1 MVEELKEIET
11 ALEEILKEL
20 NSQQGAL
27 VSDGVAFHT
36 NLINLLST
44 YPEEKELIH
53 FIVFINDRLETSQT
67 LSKNI
72 LFEAVCKII
81 VQKQYLVKRMI
92 KEKEKEDAAA
102 LKASWLGTLSTF
114 LKDNKILLMFVFGS
128 IAVAGVSLSIFIS
141 PTETV
146 EVFKSI
152 EGLRKVPK

>member
-53 FIVFINDRLETSQT
+53 FIVLKND
-67 LSKNI
+67 
-72 LFEAVCKII
+72 KIH
-81 VQKQYLVKRMI
+81 YLVM
-92 KEKEKEDAAA
+92 
-102 LKASWLGTLSTF
+102 
-114 LKDNKILLMFVFGS
+114 
-128 IAVAGVSLSIFIS
+128 
-141 PTETV
+141 
-146 EVFKSI
+146 
-152 EGLRKVPK
+152 